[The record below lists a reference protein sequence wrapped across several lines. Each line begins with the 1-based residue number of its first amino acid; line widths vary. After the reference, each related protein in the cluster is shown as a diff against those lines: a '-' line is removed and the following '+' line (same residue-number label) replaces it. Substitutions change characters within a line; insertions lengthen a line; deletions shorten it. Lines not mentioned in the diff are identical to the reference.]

1 MFYKFQITAFVVIPM
16 TVNRG
21 ILCTCLIGGGFVFFL
36 VVSKIGQHFLV
47 KIEAKI
53 EAEGAKS
60 LQQVSTTPKLYP
72 ETCNSIF

>member
-1 MFYKFQITAFVVIPM
+1 M

-36 VVSKIGQHFLV
+36 VVSKIGQRLLV

-53 EAEGAKS
+53 EAEGNKS
-60 LQQVSTTPKLYP
+60 LQQVSTIPELDPKA
-72 ETCNSIF
+72 CNSIF